1 MVVMNTNQL
10 GTLSEL
16 AVAAEA
22 AKRGYRVSIPVGDG
36 AYDMI
41 LDKDGKLFRI
51 QVKGREPRKGKITV
65 TFRDPSST
73 NKAMVYNSTN
83 VDALI
88 VHDRVSNRMFWLPAT
103 LADVSNS
110 VALRLEAPA
119 NNQSKGVHLASEY
132 EVW

>member
-1 MVVMNTNQL
+1 MNSNQL

-22 AKRGYRVSIPVGDG
+22 AKRGYRVSMPIGDG

-51 QVKGREPRKGKITV
+51 QVKGREPRKGAIAVLFK
-65 TFRDPSST
+65 DPTST

-88 VHDRVSNRMFWLPAT
+88 VHDRISNRMFWLPAT
-103 LADVSNS
+103 LADTSNS
-110 VALRLEAPA
+110 IALRLERSA
-119 NNQSKGVHLASEY
+119 NNQTKGVHLASDY